1 MIRINLLPIRAARK
15 RESVKQQLILGVVL
29 LAGAIIG
36 LVFWHTSVASQIEG
50 KKKEIIS
57 VKARIK
63 EYEQVIGEIE
73 KYKGQEDRLN
83 KKIAIIAQ
91 LNKGKTGPVR
101 VLDRF
106 CQVMPKQVW
115 LTKWEEKSGQVTLQ
129 GEALN
134 NKFVAQ
140 FISSLKEP
148 NDGLSGKAGQK
159 FFTNVHLV
167 EVAVS
172 KTTKDTQQFV
182 KFKLTMKVNYAI

>member
-15 RESVKQQLILGVVL
+15 RESVKQQLILGAVL
-29 LAGAIIG
+29 LTGAVIG
-36 LVFWHTSVASQIEG
+36 MVFWHTAVASQIDG
-50 KKKEIIS
+50 KKKEVTT
-57 VKARIK
+57 VKAKIK

-83 KKIAIIAQ
+83 KKIITIAQ

-106 CQVMPKQVW
+106 SQVIPKQVW
-115 LTKWEEKSGQVTLQ
+115 LTKWQEKSGQVTLE

-140 FISSLKEP
+140 FISSLKSA
-148 NDGLSGKAGQK
+148 GLLK
-159 FFTNVHLV
+159 
-167 EVAVS
+167 
-172 KTTKDTQQFV
+172 
-182 KFKLTMKVNYAI
+182 